1 MLQIEDYL
9 PGFYQEFPFVPRHLA
24 PWEIVGR
31 LREILTGDQPESG
44 FAETSSGVWV
54 HDRAIV
60 EPGAVIKPPALI
72 GDRCFVAATAYLRDG
87 VALGAGVR
95 IGPGVEVKASLVMSG
110 AAFAHLNF
118 VGDSLIGRN
127 ANLEAGA
134 VLANHWNERADKTI
148 AVMIDGHP
156 VTTGASKF
164 GALVGNDCR
173 IGANAVLA
181 PGTLLPPGTIIGRLQ
196 LVDQT
201 ASSS

>member
-72 GDRCFVAATAYLRDG
+72 GDGCFVAATAYLRDG
-87 VALGAGVR
+87 V
-95 IGPGVEVKASLVMSG
+95 
-110 AAFAHLNF
+110 
-118 VGDSLIGRN
+118 
-127 ANLEAGA
+127 
-134 VLANHWNERADKTI
+134 
-148 AVMIDGHP
+148 GH
-156 VTTGASKF
+156 
-164 GALVGNDCR
+164 DR
-173 IGANAVLA
+173 
-181 PGTLLPPGTIIGRLQ
+181 RH
-196 LVDQT
+196 
-201 ASSS
+201 